1 MVVATVVMWGMIW
14 WWCGSDLMGLNA
26 SRSWLFCIGGASAT
40 ILMGLGGVVDGSDG
54 TVGCWWVLVVGL
66 LNGSQWCFSAEV
78 GGSAHGSHSGFGF
91 VILVG
96 CFSFSFSGCW
106 WWWGCGFGFV
116 ILVGC
121 FSFST
126 CWWWWGCRFRSCDF
140 GGWEL
145 WWLPWLWFA
154 WIEKQVV
161 GFFRD
166 TDKNRERKKYS
177 ERIKIIIFKWS
188 CKKSRTFDV

>member
-78 GGSAHGSHSGFGF
+78 GGSAHGSRSGFGF

-121 FSFST
+121 FSFSA
-126 CWWWWGCRFRSCDF
+126 CWWWWGCGF
-140 GGWEL
+140 GIVIL
-145 WWLPWLWFA
+145 
-154 WIEKQVV
+154 VV
-161 GFFRD
+161 GQKRTQDFKSGVAG
-166 TDKNRERKKYS
+166 DKWKKKLNTYPYS
-177 ERIKIIIFKWS
+177 INKLSIKTNTQ
-188 CKKSRTFDV
+188 KSLFLNMKYY

>member
-1 MVVATVVMWGMIW
+1 MPQ
-14 WWCGSDLMGLNA
+14 WWCGFDLVGLGANG
-26 SRSWLFCIGGASAT
+26 SLLFCIGGAST
-40 ILMGLGGVVDGSDG
+40 TVLMGLDSVVDGSGG
-54 TVGCWWVLVVGL
+54 TVVCWWVLVVGL

-121 FSFST
+121 FSFSA
-126 CWWWWGCRFRSCDF
+126 CWWWWGCVFRFCDF
-140 GGWEL
+140 GGWGL
-145 WWLPWLWFA
+145 WWLL
-154 WIEKQVV
+154 
-161 GFFRD
+161 
-166 TDKNRERKKYS
+166 KYQS
-177 ERIKIIIFKWS
+177 KLQSCPSQDVQS
-188 CKKSRTFDV
+188 CKSFMLVSCVLLCYMQFTFTVIWLFNSSRACHMS